1 VQFFDLFKNF
11 YFVAW
16 KSQQIRTAVSTAI
29 RRTLAW
35 ETGVSRHHGRVLIEG
50 PFNLSLPYCRDDRG
64 GWGEASSYC
73 TLLAVVNPIEDPL
86 NPSLPYCRDDRGCWG
101 EATSYCTPLAVVNPI
116 EEPLNPSLPYC
127 RDVRGVSG
135 EVESCTSD
143 RSSSA
148 LIILYRSMGKLS
160 VNTLPWIVSIS
171 TLMELWH
178 TGGTYPHEVMR
189 SSSSWIFMAIDTFSK
204 LFPQISCSF
213 SSFWTR
219 QYSRHF
225 TDTLDSWKMVCFIIF
240 GNISFEKCQFR
251 KIMTTSLNAS
261 LLAVKF
267 LSVFI
272 YIDG

>member
-64 GWGEASSYC
+64 
-73 TLLAVVNPIEDPL
+73 
-86 NPSLPYCRDDRGCWG
+86 
-101 EATSYCTPLAVVNPI
+101 EATSCCTPLAVVNPI